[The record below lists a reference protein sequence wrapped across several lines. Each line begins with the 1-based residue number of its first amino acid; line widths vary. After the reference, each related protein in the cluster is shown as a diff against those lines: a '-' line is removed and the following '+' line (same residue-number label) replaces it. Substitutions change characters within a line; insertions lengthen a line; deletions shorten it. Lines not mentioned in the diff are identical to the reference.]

1 MTILTILPWQLPAVA
16 VAAAALAAAAIAV
29 MRRTGWGAGT
39 LDQPNAR
46 SMHRV
51 PVPRTGGIALIG
63 ACLLVALS
71 LEPRLR
77 GGLALLWLPAL
88 ALALLGAID
97 DRRGLPVR
105 VRLPVQLA
113 AALPVAWS
121 VASAMVAASGASAL
135 APAFAAAI
143 LLFVLAIGWSTNLYN
158 FMDGIDGLAGTMAVI
173 GFGALALACPPG
185 TALAV
190 LAAAAAGAAAGFLL
204 FNRPPARIF
213 LGDVGSIPLGF
224 LAAGIGLVGWRDGYW
239 PLWFAPL
246 VFLPFICDASVTL
259 ALRLAR
265 GERVWT
271 AHREH
276 AYQRLALLGLGHGGT
291 TAVYGALMLA
301 CAGVAL
307 AGRAWPPG
315 QASAAIAA
323 IIVLHLFGYGWVTRR
338 WRHRQTLSSGI
349 VR

>member
-1 MTILTILPWQLPAVA
+1 MAILTTPWQLLA
-16 VAAAALAAAAIAV
+16 VAAAAALLAAAAIAV
-29 MRRTGWGAGT
+29 MRRTGWGAAA

-51 PVPRTGGIALIG
+51 PVPRTGGIALVG
-63 ACLLVALS
+63 ALLLAALS
-71 LEPRLR
+71 ADARLPDE
-77 GGLALLWLPAL
+77 LALLWLPAL
-88 ALALLGAID
+88 VLALLGAID
-97 DRRGLPVR
+97 DRHGLPVR

-121 VASAMVAASGASAL
+121 VAGAVASSTAGGSASAL
-135 APAFAAAI
+135 AMAASI
-143 LLFVLAIGWSTNLYN
+143 VLLALAIGWSTNLYN

-185 TALAV
+185 TTLAV
-190 LAAAAAGAAAGFLL
+190 LAAATAGAAIGFLL

-246 VFLPFICDASVTL
+246 VFLPFVCDASVTL

-271 AHREH
+271 AHRQH
-276 AYQRLALLGLGHGGT
+276 AYQKLALLGLGHGGT

-301 CAGVAL
+301 CAAIAL
-307 AGRAWPPG
+307 TSRDWPPAR
-315 QASAAIAA
+315 ASIAIAA
-323 IIVLHLFGYGWVTRR
+323 IIVLHLFGYGWVARR